1 MNGRPATGIGKVGT
15 NPEGDALYPV
25 MPNIQMT
32 TLPRPD
38 QPSAP
43 PLLRETLGTVLRG
56 LRGESGRT
64 LRDVADAARVS
75 PGYLSEIER
84 GRKEASSELLASIS
98 GALEVSL
105 GEILIRAAL
114 EVSPPGTFT
123 EPVLAA

>member
-1 MNGRPATGIGKVGT
+1 MTTTTGT
-15 NPEGDALYPV
+15 NPAGGALYPV

-38 QPSAP
+38 QTGGA

-98 GALEVSL
+98 GALDVSL